1 MDGLDLL
8 KKDWKNQEE
17 NLPHF
22 EAEQLYKMLHKKSS
36 SVVKWIFI
44 ISLIELSFGILLNVF
59 FMDKQF
65 WNEVDSIHLKT
76 ATIVIYIISY
86 LITIAFV
93 VFFYKRYRSISV
105 ADSSYLLMRNILK
118 TRKVVKYYIL
128 FVLISSGITMM
139 LFYIYTLLYT
149 PEISKNLEEIGWISI
164 IGIGFIA
171 IILFLLFLWGVYTL
185 LYGILLKKLLRNYTQ
200 LKNLDF

>member
-1 MDGLDLL
+1 MDGLELL

-22 EAEQLYKMLHKKSS
+22 EAEQLYKMLLKKSS

-65 WNEVDSIHLKT
+65 WQEVDNIHLKT

-86 LITIAFV
+86 LITAGFV
-93 VFFYKRYRSISV
+93 VFFYKRYRTISV

-118 TRKVVKYYIL
+118 TRKVVKCYIIY
-128 FVLISSGITMM
+128 VLVSSGITMM
-139 LFYIYTLLYT
+139 LFYIYSLLYT
-149 PEISKNLEEIGWISI
+149 PGISENLEEINWLVI
-164 IGIGFIA
+164 IGIGVIS
-171 IILFLLFLWGVYTL
+171 ILLFLLFLWGVYAL
-185 LYGILLKKLLRNYTQ
+185 LYGILLKKLLRNYKE